1 MELVYICWMTERKK
15 WPIDTFS
22 EAGKVHQFSLGQS
35 KWETGMWFLLR
46 AYEILVSMDYVGGEY
61 HEKSECP
68 ENPTEGFSNQSGN
81 KNREDINI
89 LFHWFSFFIELCL
102 NMFWNFILLISF
114 SENFSSSYSSSPL
127 DPRSLL
133 SSSSS
138 LLCIFSYCASH
149 WTNSPLPINKS

>member
-89 LFHWFSFFIELCL
+89 LFHWFSFFIELPHENL
-102 NMFWNFILLISF
+102 LLILIFLLISLF
-114 SENFSSSYSSSPL
+114 S
-127 DPRSLL
+127 
-133 SSSSS
+133 
-138 LLCIFSYCASH
+138 
-149 WTNSPLPINKS
+149 